1 MTAQVGSFF
10 DAVPSGAGLYML
22 VRVLHNWADE
32 DALRILRNCRAAME
46 PDGRLLVV
54 DHVLEPD
61 PSRGQPTEYLV
72 DMQMLAMFG
81 NARERTEADFRE
93 VLASAG
99 FDLGRVISTSS
110 PVSILEAVP
119 L

>member
-1 MTAQVGSFF
+1 
-10 DAVPSGAGLYML
+10 
-22 VRVLHNWADE
+22 
-32 DALRILRNCRAAME
+32 ME
-46 PDGRLLVV
+46 SDGRLLIV
-54 DHVLEPD
+54 DHVLDPD
-61 PSRGQPTEYLV
+61 PLRGRPTEYLI

-81 NARERTEADFRE
+81 SARERTEADFRD

-99 FDLGRVISTSS
+99 FGLRGVIATSS